1 MTVSTTEDITQDF
14 EKNKY
19 VVLKDFVP
27 ASTCKVYS
35 SELFLAKA
43 ESLTVRDKM
52 CPLSDSIYKADF
64 FKELQDSLIEPLSYI
79 SGKKLKPSFNY
90 ARIYNTGEV
99 LEKHKDR
106 PACEYSISMTLGH
119 AKNSSIWPIYITTEV
134 GPEKL
139 VLDIGS
145 LVFYKGVEL
154 EHYREKYLGE
164 WQTQV
169 FMHFVDSEGPYTE
182 DTNDEKNESLKPTP
196 CSGENEVVQ

>member
-1 MTVSTTEDITQDF
+1 MDTTEDITQDF

-27 ASTCKVYS
+27 AATCKIYS

-43 ESLTVRDKM
+43 ESLTVRDDM

-99 LEKHKDR
+99 LKKHKDR
-106 PACEYSISMTLGH
+106 PACEYSI
-119 AKNSSIWPIYITTEV
+119 
-134 GPEKL
+134 
-139 VLDIGS
+139 
-145 LVFYKGVEL
+145 
-154 EHYREKYLGE
+154 
-164 WQTQV
+164 
-169 FMHFVDSEGPYTE
+169 
-182 DTNDEKNESLKPTP
+182 
-196 CSGENEVVQ
+196 

>member
-1 MTVSTTEDITQDF
+1 MNVSTTEDITQDF

-79 SGKKLKPSFNY
+79 AGKKLKPSFNY

-119 AKNSSIWPIYITTEV
+119 AKNSSIWPIYITTEE

-139 VLDIGS
+139 ILDKGS
-145 LVFYKGVEL
+145 LIFYKGVEL

-169 FMHFVDSEGPYTE
+169 FMHFVDSEGPYADHT
-182 DTNDEKNESLKPTP
+182 DDEKNESLKPTP

>member
-1 MTVSTTEDITQDF
+1 MTVDTTEDITQDF
-14 EKNKY
+14 EENKY

-27 ASTCKVYS
+27 APLCKTYS

-52 CPLSDSIYKADF
+52 CPLSDSIYSADF
-64 FKELQDSLIEPLSYI
+64 FQELQDSLVEPLSYI
-79 SGKKLKPSFNY
+79 SGKNLKPTFNY

-106 PACEYSISMTLGH
+106 HACEYSISMTLGH
-119 AKNSSIWPIYITTEV
+119 AKNSSIWPIYITTKE

-145 LVFYKGVEL
+145 LIFYKGIEL

-169 FMHFVDSEGPYTE
+169 FMHFVDSEGPHA
-182 DTNDEKNESLKPTP
+182 DHTNDEQNEALKPTP
-196 CSGENEVVQ
+196 CLGENGVIQ